1 MSKSKLP
8 LKEISGKKAE
18 EESITIIK
26 PRTKPK
32 AKSKETPKRRQS
44 RKRAFRAQVMHE
56 DTDLEAYITKNIKM
70 SELSK
75 GVMTK
80 VMTEKDFF
88 SDLADEHVIG
98 VAGLLMLNDML
109 QSEEIETFVV
119 NWLIARKSRK
129 GGRSRKDIVEMF
141 KSLNEEISGLKSK
154 FMDKFGGMFQ

>member
-1 MSKSKLP
+1 MSKVKIPLEVEPKLTF
-8 LKEISGKKAE
+8 EEAHAKAVAEVLEKYPE
-18 EESITIIK
+18 EKLEYRK
-26 PRTKPK
+26 PRTP
-32 AKSKETPKRRQS
+32 S
-44 RKRAFRAQVMHE
+44 FREKVMHE

-88 SDLADEHVIG
+88 SDLGDEHVIG
-98 VAGLLMLNDML
+98 VAGLLMLNEIL
-109 QSEEIETFVV
+109 QSEEIEVFVV
-119 NWLIARKSRK
+119 NWLISRKSRK

-154 FMDKFGGMFQ
+154 FMDRFGGMFQ